1 MNILATI
8 ETGQGLRTFHL
19 TKRQGWALYHLAKAG
34 HHGITTIERPALR
47 VAAYVHCLRKR
58 GFDIETEME
67 PHGGAYR
74 GNHARYRLLTN
85 VHSLTVLTRGSG
97 E

>member
-8 ETGQGLRTFHL
+8 ETGQGPRTL
-19 TKRQGWALYHLAKAG
+19 ELKNRQGWALYHLAKAG
-34 HHGITTIERPALR
+34 PHGITTIERPALR

-58 GFDIETEME
+58 GFNIETDME
-67 PHGGAYR
+67 AHGGAYR
-74 GNHARYRLLTN
+74 GRHARYRLLTAIQ
-85 VHSLTVLTRGSG
+85 SLVVLSRGAG